1 MKHGTIPEFHIYFRH
16 LIHSLIPTYE
26 KKIEM
31 LQVILKSDSV
41 ILLRFVLLVH
51 QYYIN

>member
-1 MKHGTIPEFHIYFRH
+1 
-16 LIHSLIPTYE
+16 
-26 KKIEM
+26 M